1 MGTIL
6 GFAKMKSTAGYYRD
20 DSKLAFFS
28 SFWYFFF
35 FFWRQ
40 AIETRGPRPYGQ
52 GWRFLASKGKRDKYS
67 QETNRFRTCRFAVF
81 CIVNQ
86 KYQKKNS

>member
-20 DSKLAFFS
+20 DSILALAFFS

-35 FFWRQ
+35 FFLEASNRNAWPPALRPGMALSSKQ
-40 AIETRGPRPYGQ
+40 GETR
-52 GWRFLASKGKRDKYS
+52 
-67 QETNRFRTCRFAVF
+67 
-81 CIVNQ
+81 
-86 KYQKKNS
+86 